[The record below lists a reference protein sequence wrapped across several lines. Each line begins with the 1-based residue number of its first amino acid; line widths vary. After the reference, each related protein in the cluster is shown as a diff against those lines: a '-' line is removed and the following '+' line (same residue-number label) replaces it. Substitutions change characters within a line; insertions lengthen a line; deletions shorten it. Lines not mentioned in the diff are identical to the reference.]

1 MEEQS
6 YAKHAKFVPI
16 FHFVLFGIIVLTL
29 AGSIYTF
36 VRATG
41 EGHGRLDAA
50 LLIALSFA
58 ALLLFY
64 FVRTF
69 PLKVQDRVIRA
80 EENMRH
86 FVLAGKPLDSRLT
99 IQQIVGLRF
108 ASDAEFAT
116 LAQKAASEN
125 MDRDS
130 IKKAVKNWRADHAR
144 A

>member
-1 MEEQS
+1 MEDQS
-6 YAKHAKFVPI
+6 YAKHARFVPL

-29 AGSIYTF
+29 AGSIYAF

-41 EGHGRLDAA
+41 EGHGRLDAV

-58 ALLLFY
+58 ALLLF
-64 FVRTF
+64 FFTRTF
-69 PLKVQDRVIRA
+69 PLKVQDRAIRA

-86 FVLAGKPLDSRLT
+86 YVLVGKPLDSRLT

-108 ASDAEFAT
+108 ASDAEFVA
-116 LAQKAASEN
+116 LVQKAASEN

-130 IKKAVKNWRADHAR
+130 IKKSVKHWRADHAR

>member
-6 YAKHAKFVPI
+6 YSKHAKFVPL
-16 FHFVLFGIIVLTL
+16 FHFFLFGIIVLTL
-29 AGSIYTF
+29 AGSIYSL
-36 VRATG
+36 VRATN

-58 ALLLFY
+58 ALLLF
-64 FVRTF
+64 FFTRTF
-69 PLKVQDRVIRA
+69 PMKVQDRVIRA

-86 FVLAGKPLDSRLT
+86 YVLTGKPIDSRLT
-99 IQQIVGLRF
+99 IEQIIGLRF
-108 ASDAEFAT
+108 ASDAEFVA
-116 LAQKAASEN
+116 LAQKAAAES

-130 IKKAVKNWRADHAR
+130 IKKSVKNWRADHAR